1 MADVL
6 SLAADGD
13 AGVWR
18 LLRDLGRTIG
28 RSLADFCVYVAP
40 DGIVLDGLL
49 QNAGAPVIDGI
60 KEMLHL
66 SAPPAIGSQL
76 RVVIGMLGNQAELQ
90 GAAALA
96 RRKQFGQEIPL
107 SPGSGSRA
115 DPS

>member
-13 AGVWR
+13 AGVLR

-40 DGIVLDGLL
+40 DGIVLDGIL
-49 QNAGAPVIDGI
+49 QNAGAPVIDGV
-60 KEMLHL
+60 KEMLNL
-66 SAPPAIGSQL
+66 SAPPAVGAQL
-76 RVVIGMLGNQAELQ
+76 RVVVGMLGNQAELQ

-96 RRKQFGQEIPL
+96 RRKQFSRELPL
-107 SPGSGSRA
+107 A
-115 DPS
+115 

>member
-13 AGVWR
+13 AGVLR

-60 KEMLHL
+60 KEMLSL
-66 SAPPAIGSQL
+66 SAPPMVGAQL
-76 RVVIGMLGNQAELQ
+76 RVVVGMLGNQAELQ

-96 RRKQFGQEIPL
+96 RRKQFGQEI
-107 SPGSGSRA
+107 R
-115 DPS
+115 

>member
-13 AGVWR
+13 AGVLR

-49 QNAGAPVIDGI
+49 QNAGAPVIDGV
-60 KEMLHL
+60 KEMLNL
-66 SAPPAIGSQL
+66 SAPPAVGAQL
-76 RVVIGMLGNQAELQ
+76 RVVVGMLGNQAELQ

-96 RRKQFGQEIPL
+96 RRKQFSRELPL
-107 SPGSGSRA
+107 A
-115 DPS
+115 